1 MEIGKISGQVV
12 STIRAKEMP
21 HNALLLVDI
30 LDKNGQP
37 TGQTDVAIDVI
48 GAGEGEIVVL
58 ARGSSARKV
67 VNDMAPVDLAIV
79 GIVDQLSSRGQTL
92 FSKTGKE

>member
-12 STIRAKEMP
+12 STIRAREMP

-30 LDKNGQP
+30 LDKNGQS
-37 TGQTDVAIDVI
+37 TGKTDVAIDVI
-48 GAGEGEIVVL
+48 GAGEDELVVL
-58 ARGSSARKV
+58 VRGSSARNV
-67 VNDMAPVDLAIV
+67 VGQHAPVDLAVV

-92 FSKTGKE
+92 FSKTHAE